1 VIIGLLEHDRDS
13 YLSVEPFWKPTLPTI
28 HGPVTG
34 EFRMIDF
41 LAFAGVDP
49 ASRGQ

>member
-1 VIIGLLEHDRDS
+1 MSRD
-13 YLSVEPFWKPTLPTI
+13 PFWKPMLPTLN
-28 HGPVTG
+28 GGVTG
-34 EFRMIDF
+34 DFRMIDF